1 MKINLKLIKHIVI
14 LLYGNDF
21 LKNPTIIRLLILIL
35 QIKAELFLQTNKVV
49 KENDLI
55 SYFKFDKNTY
65 THQISI
71 KSTLN
76 FYHNFLY
83 LFIQVELTTYL
94 NFL

>member
-21 LKNPTIIRLLILIL
+21 SKNPTIIIFLILTL
-35 QIKAELFLQTNKVV
+35 QIKAELVLQTNKEVE
-49 KENDLI
+49 ENDLI

-65 THQISI
+65 THQVNI

-83 LFIQVELTTYL
+83 LFIQVESATYL